1 MGVNK
6 NHANKIIIHL
16 LMIAKYKDFFGGM
29 KLQFKTY
36 KTYIYYTACT
46 LDTRK
51 CEEEQVWKIRV
62 LQQSIVR

>member
-16 LMIAKYKDFFGGM
+16 LMIAKYKGWN
-29 KLQFKTY
+29 Y
-36 KTYIYYTACT
+36 NSRHIRHIYYTACT

>member
-16 LMIAKYKDFFGGM
+16 LMIAKYKVVFFLGL

-46 LDTRK
+46 LDMRK
-51 CEEEQVWKIRV
+51 CEEEQV
-62 LQQSIVR
+62 

>member
-16 LMIAKYKDFFGGM
+16 LMIAKYKVVFFLGL

-51 CEEEQVWKIRV
+51 CEEEQV
-62 LQQSIVR
+62 

>member
-16 LMIAKYKDFFGGM
+16 LMIAKYKVFFGGM

-36 KTYIYYTACT
+36 KTYILHSLHIGYE
-46 LDTRK
+46 K
-51 CEEEQVWKIRV
+51 VWRRTGLKNKSFTTV
-62 LQQSIVR
+62 YS

>member
-36 KTYIYYTACT
+36 KTYILHSLHIGYE
-46 LDTRK
+46 K
-51 CEEEQVWKIRV
+51 V
-62 LQQSIVR
+62 

>member
-16 LMIAKYKDFFGGM
+16 LMIAKYKVFFGGM

-36 KTYIYYTACT
+36 KTYIY
-46 LDTRK
+46 
-51 CEEEQVWKIRV
+51 V
-62 LQQSIVR
+62 LHSLHIGYEKV

>member
-16 LMIAKYKDFFGGM
+16 LMIAKYKVVFFFGGM

-51 CEEEQVWKIRV
+51 CEEEQV
-62 LQQSIVR
+62 

>member
-16 LMIAKYKDFFGGM
+16 LMIAKYKVVFFLGL

-36 KTYIYYTACT
+36 KTYIY
-46 LDTRK
+46 
-51 CEEEQVWKIRV
+51 V
-62 LQQSIVR
+62 LHSLHIGYEKV

>member
-36 KTYIYYTACT
+36 KTYTVYYTACT
-46 LDTRK
+46 LDMRK
-51 CEEEQVWKIRV
+51 CEEEQV
-62 LQQSIVR
+62 

>member
-1 MGVNK
+1 
-6 NHANKIIIHL
+6 
-16 LMIAKYKDFFGGM
+16 MIAKYKVFLEGWNYNSRHIRHIYM
-29 KLQFKTY
+29 
-36 KTYIYYTACT
+36 YYTACT

>member
-16 LMIAKYKDFFGGM
+16 LMRAKYKVGFFLGL

-36 KTYIYYTACT
+36 KTYILHSLHIGYE
-46 LDTRK
+46 K
-51 CEEEQVWKIRV
+51 V
-62 LQQSIVR
+62 

>member
-16 LMIAKYKDFFGGM
+16 LMIAKYKVFFEGWN
-29 KLQFKTY
+29 Y
-36 KTYIYYTACT
+36 NSRHIRHIYYTACT